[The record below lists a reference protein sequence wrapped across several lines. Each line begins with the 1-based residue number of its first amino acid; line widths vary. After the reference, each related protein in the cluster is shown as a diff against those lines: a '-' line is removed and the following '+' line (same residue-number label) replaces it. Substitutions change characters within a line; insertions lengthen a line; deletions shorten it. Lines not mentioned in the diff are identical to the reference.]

1 MLCVVQARCGSKR
14 LKRKI
19 FEKIKNVSII
29 ERVINNL
36 KKSKKISKI
45 IIATSK
51 TKEDDEVELFCK
63 RKKINF
69 YRGNLNNVASRY
81 LDVANKH
88 KAKQILRVSCD
99 SPFISPYLIDRGIK
113 KFYANKIHLL
123 TNVFPR
129 TYPKG
134 LSFEIFK
141 TYILK
146 KNIKKYTQKDKEH
159 VTTFFYKNYKKFKI
173 LNISAKNKYKNIN
186 LCVDTKEDLNFLRKN
201 YRNISRRKFL

>member
-63 RKKINF
+63 RKK
-69 YRGNLNNVASRY
+69 
-81 LDVANKH
+81 
-88 KAKQILRVSCD
+88 
-99 SPFISPYLIDRGIK
+99 
-113 KFYANKIHLL
+113 L
-123 TNVFPR
+123 TF
-129 TYPKG
+129 TE
-134 LSFEIFK
+134 EI
-141 TYILK
+141 
-146 KNIKKYTQKDKEH
+146 
-159 VTTFFYKNYKKFKI
+159 
-173 LNISAKNKYKNIN
+173 
-186 LCVDTKEDLNFLRKN
+186 
-201 YRNISRRKFL
+201 

>member
-1 MLCVVQARCGSKR
+1 M
-14 LKRKI
+14 
-19 FEKIKNVSII
+19 
-29 ERVINNL
+29 
-36 KKSKKISKI
+36 
-45 IIATSK
+45 
-51 TKEDDEVELFCK
+51 
-63 RKKINF
+63 
-69 YRGNLNNVASRY
+69 
-81 LDVANKH
+81 
-88 KAKQILRVSCD
+88 
-99 SPFISPYLIDRGIK
+99 
-113 KFYANKIHLL
+113 

-146 KNIKKYTQKDKEH
+146 KNIKKYNQKDKEH